1 MFQSLLKEISIGS
14 LSAHRGLDTS
24 SSICQKVLL
33 VSMRHRLRSRSL
45 TLRANTAKLVSSNH
59 NYTTKIAPVNIKHRT
74 VQPLNLYKGT
84 FGSSFINKRVL
95 SSRFISTHASAKRNS
110 NNKSR
115 FFLLSSA
122 VLLFLAGIF
131 TLTSSTTL
139 LQLFFKANNVL
150 FGDDINNKII
160 MDYVNNNF
168 PFREVVIPGDDSIK
182 LDWSNGFIELNDLT
196 LVLDDDDKFSVKS
209 FKFNINL
216 YKYLFDKNHNSIVD
230 LVEITGVVGKM
241 DTEGLLTHDFRIHN
255 NIKLKDCKLIL
266 NSKNSL
272 KIFQLELN
280 KISNQS
286 FLLDLMSCEIL
297 SGEFNDS
304 LFTIVERQPHLIN
317 GKILQLNK
325 DLQNAWEKISRL
337 QMNKININ
345 KLHNEAFDWIYDG
358 ELEFVVDLMIP
369 KQNTTHA
376 KNPSSNIGSNNS
388 YLVMDLSM
396 KLYNPRCRVTGESN
410 YEKLSPK
417 QIKAIAET
425 LNKHLPKQLQQQSN
439 MQIYNETVGG
449 HSVTNSS
456 DENTSTADYSGISN
470 NNENSN
476 NHLFSNDYI
485 VPLNCKFLINPDTF
499 QLKEVCDRVTD
510 EFYME
515 LSRIAKREGTDHVNR
530 DNKWEGVMLGL
541 VAQLLIVGLGTFN

>member
-1 MFQSLLKEISIGS
+1 MFHSLVKGIS
-14 LSAHRGLDTS
+14 RGPLNGPKGLEATS
-24 SSICQKVLL
+24 VIYQKV
-33 VSMRHRLRSRSL
+33 VFGAIRHNLRNRSL
-45 TLRANTAKLVSSNH
+45 TLRANNARLISFHH
-59 NYTTKIAPVNIKHRT
+59 NYTPKITPVNIKDST
-74 VQPLNLYKGT
+74 VQPANLYNSTISSCPLGT
-84 FGSSFINKRVL
+84 RFASTRSASSL
-95 SSRFISTHASAKRNS
+95 ASAKR
-110 NNKSR
+110 KPKTKGT
-115 FFLLSSA
+115 FFFLSSA

-131 TLTSSTTL
+131 SLTSSTTL
-139 LQLFFKANNVL
+139 LQLFFKTNNIL

-160 MDYVNNNF
+160 EDYVNNNF
-168 PFREVVIPGDDSIK
+168 PFRKVTIPGDDSIK

-196 LVLDDDDKFSVKS
+196 LDLDDDDKFSVKS

-216 YKYLFDKNHNSIVD
+216 YKYLFDKNHKSIVD

-241 DTEGLLTHDFRIHN
+241 DTEGLLTHDFHIHN
-255 NIKLKDCKLIL
+255 NIKLKDCKVIL

-280 KISNQS
+280 KISNKS

-358 ELEFVVDLMIP
+358 DLEFVVDLMIP
-369 KQNTTHA
+369 KQNAAHA
-376 KNPSSNIGSNNS
+376 ENAAPNNGTNNT

-396 KLYNPRCRVTGESN
+396 KLYNPRCRVTGDSN
-410 YEKLSPK
+410 YEKMSPK
-417 QIKAIAET
+417 QIKLIAET

-449 HSVTNSS
+449 HSVANSS
-456 DENTSTADYSGISN
+456 AENNSTADFSGSGN

-476 NHLFSNDYI
+476 SQFPSHDYV
-485 VPLNCKFLINPDTF
+485 VPLNCKFLIDPATF

-515 LSRIAKREGTDHVNR
+515 LSRITMKEGTEHVNR